1 MRAHATRG
9 VVVSKRR
16 CTRGTG
22 NYAQGAMN
30 PLEPTDLVDRIFG
43 DRFRVVGRIGTG
55 PHAEVCVAVDLD
67 AGEHVALKVFDQ
79 ALGEDPDLAER
90 IIEAVDDAADIRH
103 ATLVEIIDR
112 GIDGVRIWV
121 ASELCTGGSLG
132 SMLGLGERLT
142 PSQALVMSLECAR
155 VLGHVHAQGAVHQ
168 GLKPEN
174 ILFSEDQ
181 RLRITD
187 LGLASVLADAPL
199 ADANRSVDRVRY
211 LAPEQTDDSVVT
223 GEADLYSLALVVN
236 EAVSGQGPAVAET
249 AVGSAALRR
258 TAPAELAADLGALR
272 SPLERCGRIHP
283 EERPEADELTIALLA
298 AAETM
303 SRPGPLALIGIP
315 GLDLLDAPSPARTQV
330 LDPGPVEVPGLDEPV
345 EPGNLVAVPDV
356 PDEGERVA
364 LEDLDRAEPT
374 FADGDEADE
383 PVEFDAPTSAAQAAT
398 SGTVFRQDAEDLDD
412 HLPSWPL
419 LVLGGLIALAV
430 AAWFVLGSASG
441 GGAVTVPNLIGAE
454 ESDVVALAD
463 ENGWD
468 INRLET
474 RLNGSVAG
482 SIVTQDPAAGAE
494 LDEGE
499 TLTVT
504 VSLGSEMVEIPNDVA
519 GLTIDQA
526 RDRLSVANLVVGA
539 VTEENSETVDTG
551 LVIDIDE
558 PTRQKPAGES
568 VALRVS
574 VGPEARVVPDVI
586 GTTIS
591 DATAVL
597 AALRLQA
604 EEQLVFDP
612 FAEAGTV
619 LGSLPGAGE
628 PVDADSQVIL
638 QVSAGPEPVVIP
650 DVTDLSLADAVDI
663 IESFGL
669 IFADTQGTPGEPVI
683 STIPDIGQTVSVGTE
698 ITIVLGE
705 PNDGDEEEPADE
717 G

>member
-1 MRAHATRG
+1 M
-9 VVVSKRR
+9 
-16 CTRGTG
+16 G

-43 DRFRVVGRIGTG
+43 DRFRVVGRVETG

-90 IIEAVDDAADIRH
+90 IIEAIDDAAEVRH
-103 ATLVEIIDR
+103 PTLVEIIDR
-112 GIDGVRIWV
+112 GIAGVRIWV
-121 ASELCTGGSLG
+121 ASELCTGGSLR
-132 SMLGLGERLT
+132 SMLALGERLT

-155 VLGHVHAQGAVHQ
+155 VLDHVHGHGRVHQ

-174 ILFSEDQ
+174 ILFSDDQ

-187 LGLASVLADAPL
+187 MGLSAVLADAPL

-211 LAPEQTDDSVVT
+211 LAPEQTESAPVT

-236 EAVSGQGPAVAET
+236 EAVSGQGPAVADT
-249 AVGSAALRR
+249 AVGTAALRR
-258 TAPAELAADLGALR
+258 TTQVELASDLGALR
-272 SPLERCGRIHP
+272 SPLERCGRIHA
-283 EERPEADELTIALLA
+283 EDRPEADELTIALLA

-303 SRPGPLALIGIP
+303 SRPGPLPLIGIP
-315 GLDLLDAPSPARTQV
+315 GLGLLDPPTPVQPVAFE
-330 LDPGPVEVPGLDEPV
+330 PGPVEVPGLDGPV

-356 PDEGERVA
+356 PDEVERVA

-374 FADGDEADE
+374 FADLDDVEE
-383 PVEFDAPTSAAQAAT
+383 PVAFDAPTSPAQAAS

-419 LVLGGLIALAV
+419 FVLGGLVALAV
-430 AAWFVLGSASG
+430 AAWFVLGSAGG
-441 GGAVTVPNLIGAE
+441 GGAASVPNLIGAE
-454 ESDVVALAD
+454 EAEVVALA
-463 ENGWD
+463 EESGWQVS
-468 INRLET
+468 RLET
-474 RLNGSVAG
+474 RLNGSTPG

-494 LDEGE
+494 LDDGE
-499 TLTVT
+499 TLTIT
-504 VSLGSEMVEIPNDVA
+504 VSLGSEMVEIPDDVT
-519 GLTIDQA
+519 GLTIEQA

-539 VTEENSETVDTG
+539 VTEENSETVDAG
-551 LVIDIDE
+551 VVIDVDE

-574 VGPEARVVPDVI
+574 IGPEARVVPDVI
-586 GTTIS
+586 GTSIS

-604 EEQLVFDP
+604 DEQLVFDP

-628 PVDADSQVIL
+628 PAAADSQVLL

-650 DVTDLSLADAVDI
+650 DVTDLALADAVDI

-683 STIPDIGQTVSVGTE
+683 GTFPDIGQTVDVGTE

-705 PNDGDEEEPADE
+705 PSDEEAAED